1 MQRMC
6 NATCGVI
13 QPRGSCT
20 FTQRERKRKEYDTI
34 FNFLEYG
41 KYPGGCTKNHKRALR
56 QKGKNYAV
64 DGGLMYRKSQRKGG
78 SEVQLRPISRGVKEK
93 RILHTCH
100 SSKEGKLLYV

>member
-78 SEVQLRPISRGVKEK
+78 AAPSDFKRSEREEDSPYMS
-93 RILHTCH
+93 
-100 SSKEGKLLYV
+100 LLQRR